1 MAALKKKPGMA
12 SKRPGGF
19 DRSKLNTGFMA
30 NAKKAKDE
38 SQGWALDFENDKQN
52 VVVP

>member
-1 MAALKKKPGMA
+1 MKKKPGM

-19 DRSKLNTGFMA
+19 DRSKLNNAFMA

-38 SQGWALDFENDKQN
+38 SNGWALDFENDA
-52 VVVP
+52 

>member
-1 MAALKKKPGMA
+1 MLDLKKKPGMVP
-12 SKRPGGF
+12 KKGGF
-19 DRSKLNTGFMA
+19 DRSKLNNAFMA

-38 SQGWALDFENDKQN
+38 TNGWALDFDNESQN